1 MDPESCEIFMKLKL
15 FLALKKS
22 IAAGI
27 QYYYPTPF
35 CQPLEAEL
43 EEYPSWWVS
52 TMTLGTSYRSQ
63 LITPTC
69 SC

>member
-43 EEYPSWWVS
+43 EEYPS
-52 TMTLGTSYRSQ
+52 
-63 LITPTC
+63 
-69 SC
+69 